1 MAVIHERPRAWLA
14 PVSRAPGTEGPDVAG
29 WLARRTPRCHSHRRA
44 AALAPPGP
52 ARSAPSTGGPDL
64 SRSGGDA
71 HTLRAGVHEPR
82 GRSTALPGGPYGD
95 ASRRE
100 LGGSSLRRRTPP
112 PRRDHGPGSERERRC
127 CASRATSG
135 LSTGAPREASHQRAS
150 ALRAPR
156 VPPEENRHC
165 AGCSRPRQHLREG
178 LNIRSTGVHTHCG
191 QKSGTG
197 CSVMNRRT

>member
-44 AALAPPGP
+44 AAPALPGP
-52 ARSAPSTGGPDL
+52 ARGAPSAGGPDL

-71 HTLRAGVHEPR
+71 HALRAGVHDPR
-82 GRSTALPGGPYGD
+82 GRSTAHPDGPYGD
-95 ASRRE
+95 ASRRAS
-100 LGGSSLRRRTPP
+100 GSSWFRRCTPP
-112 PRRDHGPGSERERRC
+112 PRCDHGPGSKRVRRC

-150 ALRAPR
+150 TLRAPR
-156 VPPEENRHC
+156 VPPEEDIHC
-165 AGCSRPRQHLREG
+165 AGWFLPRQYLRNPHETAA
-178 LNIRSTGVHTHCG
+178 LTSCYARA
-191 QKSGTG
+191 
-197 CSVMNRRT
+197 